1 MLVLTTID
9 TERGDAM
16 ENTLQLQLPTGTWV
30 LDSSA
35 TTVTITARKL
45 LAFRVPATLMITSG
59 AIEIADGRV
68 LSVDVVADAAS
79 YASKNAKRNDH
90 IVGSDFLDAA
100 NHPTVRFQAHD
111 AESDAAGGTAS
122 GSITVKGRTTPITVA
137 ISDIDID
144 GDTATFHASAVV
156 DRTDLGI
163 DKLPSS
169 IIGPKLGLT
178 VTAAASRTDRV
189 PHTII
194 NQPEE
199 S

>member
-1 MLVLTTID
+1 
-9 TERGDAM
+9 M

-100 NHPTVRFQAHD
+100 NHPTIRFQAHD

-189 PHTII
+189 PHMFI

>member
-1 MLVLTTID
+1 MLVVTTID

-45 LAFRVPATLMITSG
+45 LAFRVPATLTITSG

-79 YASKNAKRNDH
+79 YACKNAKRNDH
-90 IVGSDFLDAA
+90 ILDAA

-144 GDTATFHASAVV
+144 IDGDTATFHASAVV
-156 DRTDLGI
+156 DRTDLGV